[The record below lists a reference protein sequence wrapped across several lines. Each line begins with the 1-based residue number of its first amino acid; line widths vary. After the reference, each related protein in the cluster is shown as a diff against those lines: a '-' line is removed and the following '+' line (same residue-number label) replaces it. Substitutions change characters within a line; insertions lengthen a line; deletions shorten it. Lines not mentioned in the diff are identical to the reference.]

1 MKEVKKEVKDGT
13 KETMKVEGKMFIFTA
28 PSGAGKTTIVR
39 HLLSQYEFLD
49 FSVSATT
56 RDKRDYEIDGR
67 DYYFLTKEEFDE
79 KVEADEFIEWE
90 EVYEDRYGTLKSE
103 VERVWANGKHIVF
116 DIEVK
121 GATNIKKLYGDK
133 CKAIFIKPPSIE
145 ILIERLK
152 NRNTESSSSLRK
164 RIARVKREMTYQNS
178 FDDILVNDLLDVTLK
193 EAEFFVETFIFGK
206 PFEEEE

>member
-1 MKEVKKEVKDGT
+1 MKEVKKD
-13 KETMKVEGKMFIFTA
+13 GKMFIFTA

-39 HLLSQYEFLD
+39 HLLKNYDFLD

-56 RDKRDYEIDGR
+56 REKRDYEIDGI
-67 DYYFLTKEEFDE
+67 DYYFLTREEFERRVDC
-79 KVEADEFIEWE
+79 DEFIEWE

-103 VERVWANGKHIVF
+103 VERVWESGKHIVF

-133 CKAIFIKPPSIE
+133 CMAIFIKPPSVE
-145 ILIERLK
+145 ILIKRLK
-152 NRNTESSSSLRK
+152 NRNTESASSLKK

-178 FDDILVNDLLDVTLK
+178 FDAILVNDLLDVAFK
-193 EAEFFVETFIFGK
+193 EAEFFVETFIYGK

>member
-1 MKEVKKEVKDGT
+1 MEELKI
-13 KETMKVEGKMFIFTA
+13 EGKMFIFTA

-39 HLLSQYEFLD
+39 HLLKQYDFLD

-56 RDKRDYEIDGR
+56 REKRPHEIDGK
-67 DYYFLTKEEFDE
+67 DYYFLSKEEFDE
-79 KVEADEFIEWE
+79 KVKADEFVEWE

-103 VERVWANGKHIVF
+103 VERVWALGKHIVF

-133 CKAIFIKPPSIE
+133 CLAIFIKPPSLA
-145 ILIERLK
+145 ILIQRLK
-152 NRNTESSSSLRK
+152 DRKTESASSLKK

-178 FDDILVNDLLDVTLK
+178 FDEVLVNDMLAVTLK
-193 EAEFFVETFIFGK
+193 EAEFFIETFIYGK
-206 PFEEEE
+206 PLEEEE